1 MRPTTRESQI
11 TEQLAADLKAY
22 QAKGGKVTS
31 LPKGMVSS
39 SPEGQKWQRDNFS
52 INGIDGKRRFKK

>member
-22 QAKGGKVTS
+22 QAKGGKIKILPTGMTS
-31 LPKGMVSS
+31 E